1 MRAVE
6 ASPAVPALIALT
18 REVSPSLA
26 RCELTHVP
34 RVPIDAARAAAQH
47 RAYCDA
53 LAALGCEVLAL
64 PPDPDLPDSVFVED
78 VALVVD
84 EVAVALRPGAASRRA
99 EVRAVATALAEHR
112 PLSRIVPPGTVDG
125 GDLLRIGR
133 TVYAGASGRTD
144 ADGIA
149 QLAAALTPCGYEVRP
164 VPVRGCLHLKSA
176 VTLVGPSLLLGN
188 RAWVDAGAFGR
199 AEWVDVHPEE
209 PGAGNA
215 LRVGDTVLYADSH
228 PRTAERLLA
237 RGVAVRTLDVSELE
251 KAEGAVT
258 CCSILFA
265 PPRARR
271 A

>member
-1 MRAVE
+1 MTGA
-6 ASPAVPALIALT
+6 ALLALT
-18 REVSPSLA
+18 RGVSPSLA
-26 RCELTHVP
+26 RCELTHLR

-47 RAYCDA
+47 RAYCHA

-64 PPDPDLPDSVFVED
+64 PPEPDLPDSVFVED

-84 EVAVALRPGAASRRA
+84 EVAVILRPGAASRRP
-99 EVRAVATALAEHR
+99 EVDAVAIALAAHR
-112 PLSRIVPPGTVDG
+112 PLARIVPPGTVDG

-149 QLAAALTPCGYEVRP
+149 QLAAALAPYGHAVRP

-176 VTLVGPSLLLGN
+176 VTALGPSLLLGN
-188 RAWVDAGAFGR
+188 RAWVDAEAFGR
-199 AEWVDVHPEE
+199 AEWVDVHPDE
-209 PGAGNA
+209 PSAGNA
-215 LRVGDTVLYADSH
+215 LLVGDTVLYPASH

-237 RGVAVRTLDVSELE
+237 RGVAVRTADVSELE

-258 CCSILFA
+258 CCCILFRSGTA
-265 PPRARR
+265 SPPSSPAH
-271 A
+271 